1 MLQPIYGKYRQL
13 PSIYLQLVI
22 HYNFENIAMPSQQ
35 SIILSQAIIKFVVG
49 EGYPLERYEI
59 VTNFPRRILTDL
71 DETQTLKEL
80 QLFPQETVFVQ
91 QRS

>member
-1 MLQPIYGKYRQL
+1 M
-13 PSIYLQLVI
+13 
-22 HYNFENIAMPSQQ
+22 
-35 SIILSQAIIKFVVG
+35 G

-71 DETQTLKEL
+71 DETQSLTDL

-91 QRS
+91 QRT

>member
-1 MLQPIYGKYRQL
+1 MPITCVQWVHILTNSSRKSLHNLLRL
-13 PSIYLQLVI
+13 
-22 HYNFENIAMPSQQ
+22 NIN
-35 SIILSQAIIKFVVG
+35 IFYLSQAIIKFVVS

-71 DETQTLKEL
+71 DETKTLKEL
-80 QLFPQETVFVQ
+80 NLFPQETVFVQ